1 MIELNIKVL
10 VSVEK
15 YKELIGNLKDISNN
29 DSKEDLEEYISECL
43 LYNIEN
49 DSSEFLFDWVDV
61 EGESCREGT
70 F

>member
-10 VSVEK
+10 VSEEK

-49 DSSEFLFDWVDV
+49 DSSEFLFD
-61 EGESCREGT
+61 
-70 F
+70 